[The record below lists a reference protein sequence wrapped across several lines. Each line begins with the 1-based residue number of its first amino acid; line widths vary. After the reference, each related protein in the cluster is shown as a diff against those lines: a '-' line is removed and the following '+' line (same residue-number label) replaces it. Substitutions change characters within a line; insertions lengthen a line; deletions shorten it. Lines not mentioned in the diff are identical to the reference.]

1 MCGIAGY
8 VGEANAKE
16 IIIEGLKRI
25 EYKVGEGTEMIVA
38 IPD

>member
-1 MCGIAGY
+1 MTETTG
-8 VGEANAKE
+8 KE

>member
-1 MCGIAGY
+1 MCGIVGY
-8 VGEANAKE
+8 VGKANAKE